1 MMMDYHFKTFLEG
14 ENMNFEISDVL
25 KQLPEQFFASLV
37 QKVNQ
42 KLKEGRDV
50 INLGQGNPDQPT
62 PQHIVEEMKRA
73 VERPENHKYSSFR
86 GAYSFKKAAAAF
98 YEREYGVTLDPETEV
113 AVLFGGKAGLV
124 ELPQCLLNPG
134 DTILVPDPGY
144 PDYWSGVAL
153 AKARMEMMPL
163 TEERGFLPDYSVI
176 PEKVR
181 SEAKLLY
188 LNYPNNPT
196 GAVATEAFF
205 EETVGFAEQN
215 GICVVHDFAYGAVGF
230 DGHKPLSFLQTEGA
244 KETGIEIYT
253 LSKTYNMA
261 GWRVGFAVGN
271 ASVIEAINLYQDHMF
286 VSLFPA
292 AQQAAA
298 AALSA
303 DQACVAAQNDRYESR
318 RNAWIKACR
327 DIGWDVTAPAGSF
340 FAWLPVP
347 DGYTSQSFSDLL
359 LEKADVAVA
368 AGNGF
373 GKWGEGYIRVGLL
386 TSEERLKEAAERIG
400 KLNLFT
406 RKNIDISE

>member
-1 MMMDYHFKTFLEG
+1 
-14 ENMNFEISDVL
+14 MNFEVSDVL

-42 KLKEGRDV
+42 KLKEGKDI

-62 PQHIVEEMKRA
+62 PQHIVDEMKRA

-86 GAYSFKKAAAAF
+86 GAYSFKKAAAEF
-98 YEREYGVTLDPETEV
+98 YEREYGVTLDPEREV

-153 AKARMEMMPL
+153 AKAKMEMMPL
-163 TEERGFLPDYSVI
+163 TEGRGFLPDYSAI
-176 PEKVR
+176 PEKVQN
-181 SEAKLLY
+181 EAKLLY

-205 EETVGFAEQN
+205 EETVSFAEQN

-230 DGHKPLSFLQTEGA
+230 NGHKPLSFLQTEGA

-298 AALSA
+298 AALLA
-303 DQACVAAQNDRYESR
+303 DQTCVAAQNDRYESR
-318 RNAWIKACR
+318 RNAWIAACR

-373 GKWGEGYIRVGLL
+373 GKFGEGYIRVGLL

-406 RKNIDISE
+406 RKSIDISG

>member
-1 MMMDYHFKTFLEG
+1 
-14 ENMNFEISDVL
+14 MNFEISDVL

-98 YEREYGVTLDPETEV
+98 YEREYGVTLDPDTEV

-153 AKARMEMMPL
+153 AKSKMEMMPL

-298 AALSA
+298 AALLE

-318 RNAWIKACR
+318 RNAWIEACR
-327 DIGWDVTAPAGSF
+327 GIGWDVTAPAGSF

-406 RKNIDISE
+406 RKSIDISG